1 MTQKLIL
8 SIVLQD
14 IIRNREG
21 MPAAGYWMYFYDKKS
36 PTTLRNAYYK
46 NKEGNVVPAPNPLQL
61 DENGALPH
69 KLYYFVDVDDPEDR
83 YIVELKCCYGNAA
96 APEIVFTDLPYFQ
109 EQRSADPTSAIIS
122 DNLFI
127 DGQFN
132 IGLQIDDR
140 GQGPGYVSPLF
151 SQVPIAGLS
160 WQFVRSYADS
170 VAMQDRTDVDRV
182 FIKDVTE
189 AERIDEGNPR
199 FYLNVICEKA
209 NEKNPPLE
217 KAIVFKHSNALW
229 NAISGTFL
237 LKFYAWRGGDDIVV
251 NLIAIR
257 DFGAKSSTPP
267 QAKLIDQFLI
277 DSDSPQ
283 VYFSRLDLIDFV
295 IPSDIGDDQSLTLKF
310 LLPVNRTFNFK
321 ATNFYCA
328 ETSAP
333 ISAVDFKY
341 PTQNSDFAK
350 SKLLFSSF
358 KANKYSIDNNYN
370 ELVFAID
377 GLKFV
382 DNIGELVS
390 YPKGAKVDEGKINLL
405 KCDGRTLDRA
415 EISPLGIEYKR
426 LYDKL
431 DHAPVN
437 FDMLQTKDVPNW
449 FNAISSE
456 YIKRFA
462 LNNKV
467 KVAFDGD
474 GVVSRKPE
482 GNDIG
487 HLWLETTFHAN
498 EAVNYDFQYVAA
510 ASSMDLTTCCH
521 CFDITAD
528 YLSIDTRMT
537 NNGLGKVGF
546 ADSNL
551 DFPGYFKVQNDLN
564 RFRYTPTE
572 SVSYKKGIDKVV
584 KQTKAHYSVKENF
597 FYLTVN
603 LNYQEPE
610 YPSGLSGFFTPVN
623 FSSRVYN
630 IGFPLVIPQDSSTF
644 LQESSNATNYC
655 TSQNYFLFSPWYVN
669 SMSLVGFTDIYSSS
683 SSDAYSTR
691 IYTTQENKNMIIP
704 IKTWNNYIIYKQSA
718 TEKRI
723 PGKPNVLF
731 AEKNSVI
738 TYAMQHKALFTQ
750 RCLYVLKFKEV
761 KAGDYIGLK
770 REANTGEGFDTLIWW
785 SVDGEGKVPGNV
797 TSREFREIKA
807 TKSTT
812 VEELAD
818 MIASSIN
825 NKGTTIFHIP
835 NINDKEYDYYIR
847 Y

>member
-1 MTQKLIL
+1 M
-8 SIVLQD
+8 
-14 IIRNREG
+14 
-21 MPAAGYWMYFYDKKS
+21 
-36 PTTLRNAYYK
+36 
-46 NKEGNVVPAPNPLQL
+46 
-61 DENGALPH
+61 PH

-109 EQRSADPTSAIIS
+109 EQRSPNSSSAIIS

-140 GQGPGYVSPLF
+140 GQGPGYVLPQF
-151 SQVPIAGLS
+151 SQVPIAGLV
-160 WQFVRSYADS
+160 WQFMRTYADS
-170 VAMQDRTDVDRV
+170 VAMQDRTDVDRI
-182 FIKDVTE
+182 FIKDITE

-199 FYLNVICEKA
+199 FYLNVICEKFS
-209 NEKNPPLE
+209 EKNPPLE

-229 NAISGTFL
+229 NAISGKFK

-251 NLIAIR
+251 NLVAIR

-267 QAKLIDQFLI
+267 KVMTIDQFEI
-277 DSDSPQ
+277 DSDTPK
-283 VYFSRLDLIDFV
+283 VYDASLTLLDFV
-295 IPSDIGDDQSLTLKF
+295 IPADIGDDQSLTLKF
-310 LLPVNRTFNFK
+310 LLPTNKAFNFK

-328 ETSAP
+328 EVSAP
-333 ISAVDFKY
+333 VSITDFKY
-341 PTQNSDFAK
+341 PTQNSDLAK
-350 SKLLFSSF
+350 SNLLFSSF

-382 DNIGELVS
+382 DNIGEIIP
-390 YPKGAKVDEGKINLL
+390 YPKGAKVDEEKINLL
-405 KCDGRTLDRA
+405 KCDGRTLDSTD
-415 EISPLGIEYKR
+415 ISPIGIEYKR

-431 DHAPVN
+431 DHAPVT
-437 FDMLQTKDVPNW
+437 FDMLQTKEVPNW

-456 YIKRFA
+456 YLKRFA

-467 KVAFDGD
+467 TVAFAGD
-474 GVVSRKPE
+474 GVVNSKPE
-482 GNDIG
+482 GDDIG

-498 EAVNYDFQYVAA
+498 ENVNYDFQYVTSA
-510 ASSMDLTTCCH
+510 DVTTCCH
-521 CFDITAD
+521 SFDITD
-528 YLSIDTRMT
+528 RYTGNINPSVRVSNSQLHEVR
-537 NNGLGKVGF
+537 F
-546 ADSNL
+546 AKTKIS
-551 DFPGYFKVQNDLN
+551 DFPGYFNCKTRSHLFHCNNNILDYN
-564 RFRYTPTE
+564 
-572 SVSYKKGIDKVV
+572 KGIDSISKE
-584 KQTKAHYSVKENF
+584 TKMHYSVKNGF

-603 LNYQEPE
+603 YNFQYYKNPA
-610 YPSGLSGFFTPVN
+610 GFNSFTDPVN
-623 FSSRVYN
+623 FSSKVYD
-630 IGFPLVIPQDSSTF
+630 IGFPLIIPTASATF
-644 LQESSNATNYC
+644 LQSNFENTGA
-655 TSQNYFLFSPWYVN
+655 SQNYFLFSPWYLYSISRINGLYNDN
-669 SMSLVGFTDIYSSS
+669 SGLVDFYSY
-683 SSDAYSTR
+683 D
-691 IYTTQENKNMIIP
+691 QEKISRTLMKSWGNHV
-704 IKTWNNYIIYKQSA
+704 IYKQKA
-718 TEKRI
+718 DEERT

-750 RCLYVLKFKEV
+750 RCLYVIKFKEV

-807 TKSTT
+807 TKNTT

-818 MIASSIN
+818 MIASDIN
-825 NKGTTIFHIP
+825 DKGTTIFHIP
-835 NINDKEYDYYIR
+835 NITDDKYDYYIR